1 MAESKKKS
9 VGSGSAGKTHPLEG
23 PSSPGLENDVL
34 SREELETLSLLQL
47 VDQIVA
53 KLPPRHS
60 AIMDMVY
67 LRDRVA
73 EVEEINDQARQTIE
87 KLEAV
92 VEKLRSPAFR
102 VGTFLMPV
110 EPDKAHVCVSGT
122 DYVCRIDPQLPLA
135 SLQIGQRVLLN
146 EAFAVVQGL
155 GFDRHGPIVRVDELL
170 SGGRL
175 RIGQESGLISS
186 VLLRSAL
193 LVKEKIKPAMEVRL
207 DANQRVALEVIGVGK
222 RIERALETVTEL
234 PWSAVGGQTEAVQ
247 EIRDTIEL
255 PFLHRGLFKR
265 FEHTVPKGFLLHGPP
280 GCGKTLLGKATAYN
294 LRQQIRT
301 ETGVDHPEFF
311 LHVKGPEILNMWV
324 GESERQVRDLFAQCR
339 ERAAEGSLAFL
350 FIDEAE
356 SILGTRRAGRYSTI
370 LSTLVPMFCSEMDG
384 LEPLQNVVV
393 ILASN
398 RADLIDPAI
407 LRPGRIDRKI
417 KVNRPTQE
425 GAQRIYEIYLKES
438 LPLDEPKA
446 VLAQAI
452 TDTHYAK
459 SVENQFLEITYR
471 SGKKDFLYRGDL
483 GSGAIIAA
491 IVERAKSLAIKRSI
505 LTKQETNLT
514 REDLVQALQK
524 EYSENDLFPPTDIT
538 EDWLKLT
545 DFDPDNVIKLAPI
558 RPRKKDSLGSGDGD
572 QNDYP
577 VRHRNGNRY
586 RQGKGRKRGRRRRV
600 HGLGAQRDQVRGP
613 HAMGLQLR
621 GPSRRHARLSRRGT
635 APGRR

>member
-9 VGSGSAGKTHPLEG
+9 AGAGSAAKSHPAE
-23 PSSPGLENDVL
+23 SSPPPQPPAPPVEELIL
-34 SREELETLSLLQL
+34 SREQLEALSLLQL
-47 VDQIVA
+47 VDMIVS

-87 KLEAV
+87 KQDAV
-92 VEKLRSPAFR
+92 IEKLRSPAFR

-110 EPDKAHVCVSGT
+110 EPDKAHVCAGGT
-122 DYVCRIDPQLPLA
+122 DYVCRIDPQLPLS
-135 SLQIGQRVLLN
+135 SLQVGQRVLLN
-146 EAFAVVQGL
+146 EAFAVVLGL
-155 GFDRHGPIVRVDELL
+155 GFDRNGPIVRIDELL

-175 RIGQESGLISS
+175 RIGQESGLMSS

-193 LVKEKIKPAMEVRL
+193 LAKEKLKPGMDVRL

-222 RIERALETVTEL
+222 RIERSLETVTSL
-234 PWSAVGGQTEAVQ
+234 PWSSIGGQDEAVQ
-247 EIRDTIEL
+247 GIRDTIEL

-294 LRQQIRT
+294 LRQQILA

-356 SILGTRRAGRYSTI
+356 SILGTRRAGRYSSI
-370 LSTLVPMFCSEMDG
+370 LSTLVPMFCTEMDG

-417 KVNRPTQE
+417 KVNRPNQE
-425 GAQRIYEIYLKES
+425 GAQRIYEIYLKDS
-438 LPLDEPKA
+438 LPLAEPKDA
-446 VLAQAI
+446 MAKAI
-452 TDTHYAK
+452 TDLHYART
-459 SVENQFLEITYR
+459 VENQFLEITYR

-483 GSGAIIAA
+483 ASGAIIAA

-505 LTKQETNLT
+505 DTKQETHLT
-514 REDLVQALQK
+514 RDDLANALQK
-524 EYSENDLFPPTDIT
+524 EYAENDLFPPTDIT

-545 DFDPDNVIKLAPI
+545 DFDPENVIKLAPI
-558 RPRKKDSLGSGDGD
+558 RPRKKELIGSGI
-572 QNDYP
+572 
-577 VRHRNGNRY
+577 V
-586 RQGKGRKRGRRRRV
+586 
-600 HGLGAQRDQVRGP
+600 
-613 HAMGLQLR
+613 
-621 GPSRRHARLSRRGT
+621 
-635 APGRR
+635 

>member
-1 MAESKKKS
+1 MAEPKKKA
-9 VGSGSAGKTHPLEG
+9 VI
-23 PSSPGLENDVL
+23 SSPSAKSQPGDGPA
-34 SREELETLSLLQL
+34 SPIRESDLLPREQLDALSLLQL
-47 VDQIVA
+47 VDVIVA
-53 KLPPRHS
+53 KLPPRHT

-73 EVEEINDQARQTIE
+73 EVEETNDQALQTIE
-87 KLEAV
+87 KLDAI

-110 EPDKAHVCVSGT
+110 EPDKAHVCVGGT
-122 DYVCRIDPQLPLA
+122 DYVCRIDPQIPLV
-135 SLQIGQRVLLN
+135 SLQAGQRVLLN
-146 EAFAVVQGL
+146 EAFAIVQGL
-155 GFDRHGPIVRVDELL
+155 GFERNGPIVRIDELL

-175 RIGQESGLISS
+175 RVGQESGLVNS

-193 LVKEKIKPAMEVRL
+193 LAKEKLKPGMEIRL
-207 DANQRVALEVIGVGK
+207 DVNQRVALEVIGAGR
-222 RIERALETVTEL
+222 RIERSLETVTTL
-234 PWSAVGGQTEAVQ
+234 PWSAVGGQNEAVQ
-247 EIRDTIEL
+247 AIRDTIEL
-255 PFLHRGLFKR
+255 PFLHRALFKR

-294 LRQQIRT
+294 LRQQILA

-339 ERAAEGSLAFL
+339 ERAADGSLAFL

-417 KVNRPTQE
+417 KVNRPNQE
-425 GAQRIYEIYLKES
+425 GARRIYEIYLKDS
-438 LPLDEPKA
+438 LPLAEPKDA
-446 VLAQAI
+446 LAQAI
-452 TDTHYAK
+452 SEMHYSK

-471 SGKKDFLYRGDL
+471 SGKRDFLHRGDL
-483 GSGAIIAA
+483 ASGAIIAA

-505 LTKQETNLT
+505 QSSQDTHLD
-514 REDLVQALQK
+514 RADLVQALQQ
-524 EYSENDLFPPTDIT
+524 EYTENDLFPPTDIT

-545 DFDPDNVIKLAPI
+545 DFDPENVIKLAPI
-558 RPRKKDSLGSGDGD
+558 RPRKKDLAGSG
-572 QNDYP
+572 
-577 VRHRNGNRY
+577 V
-586 RQGKGRKRGRRRRV
+586 V
-600 HGLGAQRDQVRGP
+600 
-613 HAMGLQLR
+613 
-621 GPSRRHARLSRRGT
+621 
-635 APGRR
+635 